1 MNENLKIWEKGVK
14 SKGKYTV
21 GLINAQFKVDEEPED
36 EYAKL

>member
-1 MNENLKIWEKGVK
+1 MTLKIWEKGVK

-21 GLINAQFKVDEEPED
+21 GLINNEYRIDEEEED